1 MHTVILLNLLLLF
14 LAIPICGSTLSDTYA
29 QLKKNPRYKKM
40 SLLEIAIDRG
50 EFEAIRYFE
59 FRAAPDELKKGRV
72 LIQNKMATFDAI
84 IKEDREEFLTGPEK
98 VASLEKI
105 EETRR
110 LKKDFEGLLRE
121 FNRKLESIDKEET
134 ARQAKSQ
141 AENAPV
147 A

>member
-1 MHTVILLNLLLLF
+1 MHKIILIVMMMLLS
-14 LAIPICGSTLSDTYA
+14 IPSLESTIQDTYT

-50 EFEAIRYFE
+50 EFEAIQYFE
-59 FRAAPDELKKGRV
+59 FRASPAELKKGRV

-84 IKEDREEFLTGPEK
+84 IAEDRVEFLTGPEK

-121 FNRKLESIDKEET
+121 FNRKLESIDTEEA
-134 ARQAKSQ
+134 ARRARTKTE
-141 AENAPV
+141 AAP
-147 A
+147 AA